1 MTSNIVRV
9 FDFDGT
15 ITCKD
20 SLLGLI
26 SYAFGR
32 PKMILCLL
40 LCSPLLFLMKIG
52 KYPNGMAK
60 QHIFSYFFKG
70 MSESQFISLCKQ
82 YAETDREILRSDIIS
97 IVNKA
102 LQDGER
108 VVIVS
113 ASADYWIAPF
123 LSFEPFNNDAPEK
136 ITIISTKL
144 EVKDGKLTGLFASN
158 NCSREEKVLR
168 LCSMFPN
175 LKSYRVIAYGDSKG
189 DKEMLEYADESHW
202 V

>member
-15 ITCKD
+15 ITSKD

-40 LCSPLLFLMKIG
+40 LYSPLLFMMKIG
-52 KYPNGMAK
+52 KYPSGMAK
-60 QHIFSYFFKG
+60 QHIFSHFFKG
-70 MSESQFISLCKQ
+70 ISEHHFISLCKQ
-82 YAETDREILRSDIIS
+82 YAESDKNILRSDIIS

-102 LQDGER
+102 LQDGEK

-113 ASADYWIAPF
+113 ASADYWIVPF
-123 LSFEPFNNDAPEK
+123 LSLEPFSHDASEK
-136 ITIISTKL
+136 ITIISTQL
-144 EVKDGKLTGLFASN
+144 EVKDGKLTGQFASK

-175 LKSYRVIAYGDSKG
+175 LESYKVIAYGDSKG
-189 DKEMLEYADESHW
+189 DKEMLEYSDEPHW